1 MYIRTSKRP
10 GEKRNRTIAMIGSGI
25 VIVII
30 LIQLAVPHFLP
41 AIFTTIARPFWRME
55 FSVASGSLDSEA
67 FLLAQNQ
74 ALKIHL
80 QEVMSEDSSA
90 DMVRLQNSEI
100 LALFN
105 RSSANAINVSVSNM
119 NASSTVSTSAT
130 TSTSSIVLPTGTFNL
145 SDLVNSNNRVL
156 TAVLVRPPLAPYDE
170 MIIDAGADQG
180 IAVGAKVY
188 APGNILIGTTTDVL
202 GETSKVT
209 LLSSSGLTYPVII
222 GGSHISA
229 TAIGR
234 GGGQYEAQ
242 VPQATVIAVG
252 DLVSDSSLSDGTF
265 GKVTA
270 ILNNPTDPFETV
282 LFSVPINI
290 YQLSFVLVDTSN
302 SLNVGFVAKPV
313 NPIKSTTKSTPATTS
328 KIKK

>member
-30 LIQLAVPHFLP
+30 LIQLISPHFLP
-41 AIFTTIARPFWRME
+41 ALFTTIARPFWRME

-67 FLLAQNQ
+67 SLLAQNQ
-74 ALKIHL
+74 ALKIQL

-90 DMVRLQNSEI
+90 DMVRSQNSEI
-100 LALFN
+100 LALFG
-105 RSSANAINVSVSNM
+105 RSTTS
-119 NASSTVSTSAT
+119 ASSTILTSVTTATSSAT
-130 TSTSSIVLPTGTFNL
+130 STLTGNSFNL
-145 SDLVNSNNRVL
+145 SDLVNPNNRVL
-156 TAVLVRPPLAPYDE
+156 AAILVRPPLAPYDE
-170 MIIDAGADQG
+170 LVVDAGADQG
-180 IAVGAKVY
+180 IAVGSRVY

-209 LLSSSGLTYPVII
+209 LLSSSGQTYPVII
-222 GGSHISA
+222 GASHISA
-229 TAIGR
+229 TAVGR

-252 DLVSDSSLSDGTF
+252 DLVSDTSFSDGTF

-282 LFSVPINI
+282 LFSAPINI
-290 YQLSFVLVDTSN
+290 YQLRFVLVDTSN
-302 SLNVGFVAKPV
+302 SLNVGFVAKPA
-313 NPIKSTTKSTPATTS
+313 NPIKPTIKSLPATTS